1 MYPHE
6 AIVLSDNLSLQFRF
20 LLVDAVQWEWPTAG
34 WETVGFLIVWETN
47 GVA

>member
-6 AIVLSDNLSLQFRF
+6 AIVLSDNLSLQFRL
-20 LLVDAVQWEWPTAG
+20 LLVDAIKWEWLTVG
-34 WETVGFLIVWETN
+34 WETVGFLIVRETN